1 VTGNVKGLIF
11 DMDNTL
17 FDLVGAKKKAC
28 HSISASLRRKD
39 GARIY
44 SYFTRRVLEYEDPGN
59 LRDYLVDQ
67 GMYSEPTYLEC
78 CRIYQREKLR
88 HIVAYPGVTRTLSH
102 LRNRGFP
109 TALVTDAHLED
120 TRLRLDT
127 SGLTSYFDHI
137 VTCDHTGK
145 KKPDPAPFLLALDL
159 LGTSARETL
168 LVGDS
173 LRRDI
178 EPGHRLGLVT
188 AYARYGDR
196 SPDRGKSGAHHVLS
210 RFSDLLDLLP
220 ANEPGR
226 GSGHEPGHG
235 PQHEPWDGSGNE
247 SGHESKHEPWNG
259 SGNGSGNGS
268 KREPRNEPRHE
279 TRNRSRHE
287 TRNETRN
294 EPWNESGDLS
304 MPGED

>member
-1 VTGNVKGLIF
+1 VTGSVKGLIF

-88 HIVAYPGVTRTLSH
+88 HIVAYPGVTRTLSQ
-102 LRNRGFP
+102 LRSRGFP

-196 SPDRGKSGAHHVLS
+196 SPDRGNSGAHHVLS

-220 ANEPGR
+220 VNEPGHGSGHGSGNDSGYGTR
-226 GSGHEPGHG
+226 NGSGHEPR
-235 PQHEPWDGSGNE
+235 HETRHGSGRE
-247 SGHESKHEPWNG
+247 TGYESKHEPWNEPGRETGNEPRRG
-259 SGNGSGNGS
+259 SGRETRNGSG
-268 KREPRNEPRHE
+268 H
-279 TRNRSRHE
+279 
-287 TRNETRN
+287 
-294 EPWNESGDLS
+294 ESGHVS
-304 MPGED
+304 PAGED

>member
-1 VTGNVKGLIF
+1 MTGNVRGLIF

-28 HSISASLRRKD
+28 HSISASLRKKD

-44 SYFTRRVLEYEDPGN
+44 SYFTRRILEYEDPGN

-102 LRNRGFP
+102 LRSRGFP

-178 EPGHRLGLVT
+178 EPGHRLGLIT

-196 SPDRGKSGAHHVLS
+196 SPDRGNGGAHHVLS

-220 ANEPGR
+220 VNEPGH
-226 GSGHEPGHG
+226 GSGHETGY
-235 PQHEPWDGSGNE
+235 
-247 SGHESKHEPWNG
+247 G
-259 SGNGSGNGS
+259 SGNGSGHEHRHGSGRETGNGS
-268 KREPRNEPRHE
+268 GH
-279 TRNRSRHE
+279 
-287 TRNETRN
+287 
-294 EPWNESGDLS
+294 ESGEVS
-304 MPGED
+304 PPGEE